1 MNDVLIQMLSYA
13 RGMWRYRWYA
23 VGVVWLVCLIGW
35 IVVFRIPDQYSATT
49 RVYVD
54 TRTVLKP
61 LLRGLAIDQGGGIK
75 REVQLMTRTLLSRPN
90 LEKVARMTD
99 LDLNAKTPES
109 MENLINNLASNVT
122 ITAARRGPN
131 LFTITYDDSN
141 PELAKRVV
149 QSLLT
154 IFVEASLG
162 ANREDTD
169 SAQKFLVKQ
178 IQEYEQKLIEAEDR
192 LKEFKRKNVGMMP
205 GEGKSYFQNL
215 KSAMLV
221 LDEAQLSLKEAENRR
236 DEIQR
241 QLEDEEPD
249 LLITDDGEVVSASS
263 SYSPKIKN
271 LEDKLDMLLLEYTKS
286 HPDVV
291 SLKKSI
297 RQMKNR
303 EDKKRKEATSTKDDP
318 EEPVFDKTNP
328 VYQQLK
334 ISLGDAEANVASLK
348 TRADEYLRRVEHL
361 KQAVDTIPQIE
372 AEMKQLNRSY
382 NVHKENY
389 NKLLSRLESAKMSQQ
404 AEETT
409 DTANFKVIDPPHA
422 PSHPTG
428 PNRILLMSI
437 VLIGGLVAGIGLSLL
452 MYMMKPTFDTRRS
465 LAEFA
470 HLPVLG
476 SVTMLWTPAQIQER
490 RMAIIM
496 FGLSGLGII
505 FIYFIILAFQIVK

>member
-1 MNDVLIQMLSYA
+1 MNDVLIQILSYA

-35 IVVFRIPDQYSATT
+35 IAVFRIPDQYSAST

-61 LLRGLAIDQGGGIK
+61 LLRGLAIDQGGGIQ

-109 MENLINNLASNVT
+109 MEGLINNLASNIT
-122 ITAARRGPN
+122 ITAAKRGPN
-131 LFTITYDDSN
+131 LFTISYDHSN

-154 IFVEASLG
+154 IFVETSLG

-178 IQEYEQKLIEAEDR
+178 IKEYEEKLVEAEDR

-215 KSAMLV
+215 QSAMLV
-221 LDEAQLSLKEAENRR
+221 LEEAKLSLKEAENRR
-236 DEIQR
+236 DELKR

-249 LLITDDGEVVSASS
+249 LLITDDGEVVAS
-263 SYSPKIKN
+263 SYSSKIKA
-271 LEDKLDMLLLEYTKS
+271 LEEKLDMKLLEYTGS
-286 HPDVV
+286 HPDVL

-297 RQMKNR
+297 ALMKKR
-303 EDKKRKEATSTKDDP
+303 EDKKLQEGGSTKD
-318 EEPVFDKTNP
+318 EPRESAFDKTNP

-334 ISLGDAEANVASLK
+334 ISLGEAEANVASLK
-348 TRADEYLRRVEHL
+348 TRADEYERRVEHL

-372 AEMKQLNRSY
+372 AELKQLNRSY
-382 NVHKENY
+382 SVHKENY

-409 DTANFKVIDPPHA
+409 DTTNFKVIDPPHA

-437 VLIGGLVAGIGLSLL
+437 VLIGGLLAGMGLSLL
-452 MYMMKPTFDTRRS
+452 MYMMKPTFD
-465 LAEFA
+465 
-470 HLPVLG
+470 
-476 SVTMLWTPAQIQER
+476 
-490 RMAIIM
+490 
-496 FGLSGLGII
+496 
-505 FIYFIILAFQIVK
+505 